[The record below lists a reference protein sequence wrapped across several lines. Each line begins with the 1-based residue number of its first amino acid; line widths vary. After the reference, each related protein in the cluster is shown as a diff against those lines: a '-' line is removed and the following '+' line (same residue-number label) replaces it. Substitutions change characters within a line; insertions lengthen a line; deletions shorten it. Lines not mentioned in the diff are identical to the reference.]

1 MPVRANDVPNEQ
13 ELAQTKDERK
23 GADRHIVLSKST
35 FGGVAVCSTRH
46 AHDSKSVHR
55 PEGGVVGSKANQEV
69 PQTCLLYTSDAA
81 DE

>member
-23 GADRHIVLSKST
+23 GADRHVVLGKST
-35 FGGVAVCSTRH
+35 FCGVAVCSARH
-46 AHDSKSVHR
+46 THDSKSVHW

-69 PQTCLLYTSDAA
+69 P
-81 DE
+81 